1 MTALPERPEGKL
13 DELRG
18 ILWGSHQNE
27 LARLQGEVEN
37 LHERIAFLESK
48 LVERTDRAGAIGEV
62 LPAAFDQV
70 GPSNEALSVAM
81 KASSVRAIHHSARDE
96 SDELAIALYPV
107 LGPAVRKMIANL
119 LSFGPPDGGT
129 FAVEQ
134 VLLIERESGLLLAA
148 TAIDGRTEEADIVSG
163 MLDAIRLFVQDAF
176 HTPEHDG
183 LQDLRVG
190 NISVLVEWGPRAV
203 LASVVRGV
211 PDEEYRLRAAEL
223 LETLHRNFEGEL
235 SGNSGIAESLNG
247 AVPMLHDL
255 RTSQEP
261 ARERGAVVGALIAVA
276 VIVAI
281 VVILLILL

>member
-1 MTALPERPEGKL
+1 M
-13 DELRG
+13 
-18 ILWGSHQNE
+18 
-27 LARLQGEVEN
+27 
-37 LHERIAFLESK
+37 
-48 LVERTDRAGAIGEV
+48 
-62 LPAAFDQV
+62 
-70 GPSNEALSVAM
+70 
-81 KASSVRAIHHSARDE
+81 
-96 SDELAIALYPV
+96 
-107 LGPAVRKMIANL
+107 
-119 LSFGPPDGGT
+119 
-129 FAVEQ
+129 
-134 VLLIERESGLLLAA
+134 LLAA